1 MRSLYLKALEMQG
14 FKSFPDRTVLTFES
28 GVTAVVGPNGSGKSN
43 IADAIRW
50 VLGEQ
55 STRALRG
62 GKMEDV
68 IFGGSGSRRRQGFA
82 QVTLVLDNE
91 EGRFQREEP
100 EISVTRRY
108 YRSGESE
115 YDINRRPVRLRDVH
129 DLFRDTGLGQEGY
142 SLISQGKIDEI
153 LSVKGEKRREIFEE
167 AAGISRFRHR
177 KEEAQ
182 RKLQHTEE
190 NLRRILDKLEELEL
204 QLSPLREQAEKARQY
219 LLWRDEL
226 RTLEISLWVDRLEH
240 LREALQEDRL
250 LFGEA
255 EERLHLAQQ
264 EAQSLYESAEALG
277 RKMSHWESRAEDLR
291 SRAAQAEE
299 EKSRIAAQI
308 SVLEVQLQNN
318 EENAARLYRDLQEQ
332 KQRAKEMEGRA
343 AEKRVQL
350 DGVVRQDA
358 ACRKTLEQLK
368 QHMARARENGE
379 ILAAEDRLSACREK
393 EKTAAETVMQLQR
406 EERGL
411 DDRIKLLAEMERMY
425 EGYSR
430 AVKTVMREAKQGS
443 LAGIHGPVA
452 DLLTVSADF
461 AVAVETALGG
471 AMGHLVVDAEETGK
485 SVFSYLKRREGGRV
499 TCLPLSTIRPSFL
512 KESNVEAQP
521 GVLGIAS
528 QLITCL
534 PAYEKVF
541 ANLLG
546 RVVIVQDLDAAISL
560 ARRYQYR
567 FRIVTLDG
575 QVLNP
580 GGSMTG
586 GSASRTG
593 GILSRAGEL
602 ENLRAQRTILR
613 RQSKRAMEMEEE
625 ARADTAQAVK
635 ALARVREE
643 EAARRTG
650 WDQQLGEIQVSLAG
664 LEAENTHIRQSL
676 EDAELLA
683 DQLRRDVVRQEEE
696 FAVFQREKERLRQEI
711 AMEKTSLLQREA
723 EKRQMQNELAKL
735 GEEKLHLEQ
744 SRNQADRAAREQ
756 NESLLRLQRDAA
768 VLEQKTMAASLEEE
782 QILTKLWETYEVP
795 HEKALTIRVPLESES
810 DARKTVQR
818 LRGSLQSLGSVN
830 VGAVEEFE
838 RVNQRFAFLHGQ
850 KTDVER
856 AMAGME
862 EIIEEI
868 TAQMREIFQ
877 REFTA
882 INRAFGETFSQLFP
896 GGSGSLELES
906 QEDVLDC
913 EIEIRVKLPGKS
925 LRVLSLLSGGERA
938 FVSIAL
944 YFAML
949 KVRPTPFCVM
959 DEIEAALDDANVERF
974 AAYLR
979 GMTARTQFIV
989 ITHRRGTM
997 EEADMLY
1004 GVTME
1009 EQGVS
1014 RLLRLSLAEADTALG
1029 EPGT

>member
-14 FKSFPDRTVLTFES
+14 FKSFPDRTVLRFEN

-82 QVTLVLDNE
+82 QVTLTLDNE
-91 EGRFQREEP
+91 ERRFPMEEP

-115 YDINRRPVRLRDVH
+115 YYINRRPVRLRDVH

-142 SLISQGKIDEI
+142 ALISQGKIDEI

-204 QLSPLREQAEKARQY
+204 QLAPLREQSDTARQY

-226 RTLEISLWVDRLEH
+226 RTLEISLWMNRLEY
-240 LREALQEDRL
+240 LRETIREDKALFHQ
-250 LFGEA
+250 A
-255 EERLHLAQQ
+255 EERLRLAKQ
-264 EAQSLYESAEALG
+264 EAQSLYERAENLG
-277 RKMSHWESRAEDLR
+277 KRMNQWESRAENLR
-291 SRAAQAEE
+291 NRAARAEE
-299 EKSRIAAQI
+299 EKSRCAAQI
-308 SVLEVQLQNN
+308 AVLEVQLQNN
-318 EENAARLYRDLQEQ
+318 ESNAARLRRDWEGQQQRLTQTQQRVEERETRLEEIARQEAVS
-332 KQRAKEMEGRA
+332 RG
-343 AEKRVQL
+343 
-350 DGVVRQDA
+350 
-358 ACRKTLEQLK
+358 TLEQVKK
-368 QHMARARENGE
+368 QVAQARESGA
-379 ILAAEDRLSACREK
+379 IPAAENHLTVCREK
-393 EKTAAETVMQLQR
+393 EKAAGDTVAQLLQ

-411 DDRIKLLAEMERMY
+411 DDRIKLLMEMERMY

-430 AVKTVMREAKQGS
+430 AVKTVMREAKQGG
-443 LAGIHGPVA
+443 LTGIYGPVA
-452 DLLTVSADF
+452 ELLTVPADY

-471 AMGHLVVDAEETGK
+471 AMGHLVVETEETGK
-485 SVFSYLKRREGGRV
+485 AVFRYLKRVEGGRV
-499 TCLPLSTIRPSFL
+499 TCLPLSTIRPSYL
-512 KESNVEAQP
+512 KESGLESQP
-521 GVLGIAS
+521 GVLGVAS
-528 QLITCL
+528 QLITCQ
-534 PAYEKVF
+534 PMYEDVF

-546 RVVIVQDLDAAISL
+546 RVVIVQNLDAAIFL
-560 ARRYQYR
+560 ARQYHHR

-586 GSASRTG
+586 GSASRSG

-602 ENLRAQRTILR
+602 EKLRAQRMILR
-613 RQSKRAMEMEEE
+613 RQSKKAQQMEET
-625 ARADTAQAVK
+625 ARSET
-635 ALARVREE
+635 ALAATALAHTRE
-643 EAARRTG
+643 EAAA
-650 WDQQLGEIQVSLAG
+650 QQSDWAQKLGEIQVLLAG
-664 LEAENTHIRQSL
+664 LEAENMHTRQAL
-676 EDAELLA
+676 EEQEQLA
-683 DQLRRDVVRQEEE
+683 AQLRRDVARREEE
-696 FAVFQREKERLRQEI
+696 LAGFQAEKANLFQQIEI
-711 AMEKTSLLQREA
+711 QKTNLSQVEEEKTRIQ
-723 EKRQMQNELAKL
+723 LAL
-735 GEEKLHLEQ
+735 SGLAEEKLTLER
-744 SRNQADRAAREQ
+744 SRSQADRAAREQ
-756 NESLLRLQRDAA
+756 NEVLLRLQRESSG
-768 VLEQKTMAASLEEE
+768 LEQKTLASSLEEE
-782 QILTKLWETYEVP
+782 RILNKMWETYEVP
-795 HEKALTIRVPLESES
+795 HERALEIRVPLESES
-810 DARKTVQR
+810 DAQKALQQ
-818 LRGSLQSLGSVN
+818 LRGKLQGLGSVN
-830 VGAVEEFE
+830 LGSMEEFE
-838 RVNQRFAFLHGQ
+838 RVNQRFEFLSGQ
-850 KTDVER
+850 KADVEQ
-856 AMAGME
+856 AKAGME
-862 EIIEEI
+862 EIIREI
-868 TAQMREIFQ
+868 TAQMREIFR
-877 REFTA
+877 REFSA
-882 INRAFGETFSQLFP
+882 INQAFEETFSQLFP
-896 GGSGSLELES
+896 GGSGSLELEN
-906 QEDVLDC
+906 QEDVLEC

-979 GMTARTQFIV
+979 EMTVRTQFIV

-1014 RLLRLSLAEADTALG
+1014 RLLRLSLAEAQATVNNVQ
-1029 EPGT
+1029 